1 MGGILQLFLLSTE
14 IGKETWQLLGIHVL
28 LSMGI
33 GKEPRVLLQRFER
46 LLERLEKQQ
55 HVEQLVIFSAAYR
68 HLEHRK

>member
-46 LLERLEKQQ
+46 LLERLEKQ
-55 HVEQLVIFSAAYR
+55 HVEQLVIFSAAFR

>member
-1 MGGILQLFLLSTE
+1 
-14 IGKETWQLLGIHVL
+14 
-28 LSMGI
+28 MGI